1 MSGPEPRRTKI
12 VCTLGP
18 ATAAPDV
25 IGALMDAGMDAARIN
40 LSHASQE
47 EAARLI
53 AAVREQAARRERH
66 VAVLLD
72 LQGPKIRTG
81 PLAGG
86 QPVQLHAGAGLT
98 ITTRPVAGTADRI
111 SADYPS
117 LPRDVRPG
125 DRILLADGLIELEVV
140 ATDGAEEV
148 QTRVVHGGLL
158 APRQGINLPG
168 AAVRAPALTEKD
180 RDDLAFGVRAGVDYV
195 ALSFVQRPDDVLAA
209 KRLVAKL
216 GADTPVIAKIEK
228 AQALARLEEILRA
241 ADGVMIARGDMG
253 VELPPEE
260 VPVRQKQIIAAA
272 AAARVPAITAT
283 QMLESMVRNPRPTRA
298 EASDVA
304 HAIWD
309 GTDALMLSGETAI
322 GRYPLEAVRIMDRIA
337 REAERHPAYFPP
349 PAPSGPRASFT
360 HDIGAAAR
368 QIAAANR
375 DVRAIAAFTRTGT
388 TARLISKDRPPV
400 PVLGFTASP
409 AAAARMALYWGVTP
423 VLHPEEVATVGGMFD
438 AAEQAAER
446 LPFLSHGD
454 PLVVV
459 GRIRLDTAGV
469 TNFLTLHRLGAPRP
483 QA

>member
-1 MSGPEPRRTKI
+1 MTQAAPRRTKI

-18 ATAAPDV
+18 ATNEPAT
-25 IGALMDAGMDAARIN
+25 IGALIDAGMDAARVN
-40 LSHASQE
+40 LSHAAQE

-53 AAVREQAARRERH
+53 QTVREEAARRARH

-81 PLAGG
+81 PLADG
-86 QPVQLHAGAGLT
+86 QPVALHQGSRVT
-98 ITTRPVAGTADRI
+98 ITTRPVAGTPELI
-111 SADYPS
+111 STDYPA
-117 LPRDVRPG
+117 LPQEVRPG
-125 DRILLADGLIELEVV
+125 DRILLADGLIELSVV
-140 ATDGAEEV
+140 AAGETEV
-148 QTRVVHGGLL
+148 ETRVVHGGLL
-158 APRQGINLPG
+158 APRQGITLPG
-168 AAVRAPALTEKD
+168 VAVHAPALTEKD
-180 RDDLAFGVRAGVDYV
+180 RSDLAFGVRAGVDYV
-195 ALSFVQRPDDVLAA
+195 ALSFVRRPEDVVEA
-209 KRLVAKL
+209 KRLVAEL

-228 AQALARLEEILRA
+228 AQALEHLEEILRV
-241 ADGVMIARGDMG
+241 ADGVMVARGDMG
-253 VELPPEE
+253 VELPPEQ
-260 VPVRQKQIIAAA
+260 VPVRQKEIIGAAA
-272 AAARVPAITAT
+272 AAQVPAITAT

-337 REAERHPAYFPP
+337 REAERHAAYFPP
-349 PAPSGPRASFT
+349 RPAAHRHPSFT

-368 QIAAANR
+368 QIATENR

-438 AAEQAAER
+438 AAERAAEH
-446 LPFLSHGD
+446 LPFLAPGD

-469 TNFLTLHRLGAPRP
+469 TNFLTLHRIGAPRP